1 MSAITCPRALGLV
14 IAVVIAVLG
23 TGCGGPKTPSPAPP
37 AGPTSS
43 APAPMTAADLA
54 WIQAVGHLHK
64 KIDRPFMASSINMT
78 RAKMTQLADSL
89 RSCKRG
95 LSRAGVPSARLQPAY
110 ALASKACRSYATGA
124 RCFAREASVSDA
136 AGAVIA
142 GTPQERIQRRA
153 DRCGFAAQGNGSN
166 LMSEAEA
173 KAAQIRA
180 QFPQQP
186 AG

>member
-1 MSAITCPRALGLV
+1 MSAITGPRALGLV
-14 IAVVIAVLG
+14 ITVVIAVLA
-23 TGCGGPKTPSPAPP
+23 TGCSGPKTLSPAPSGSP
-37 AGPTSS
+37 SSS

-54 WIQAVGHLHK
+54 WIQAITQMHN
-64 KIDRPFMASSINMT
+64 KIDKPFMASRINMT
-78 RAKMTQLADSL
+78 RAKMSQLADSL
-89 RSCKRG
+89 RSCGRKLSQIG
-95 LSRAGVPSARLQPAY
+95 LPSARLQPAY
-110 ALASKACRSYATGA
+110 ALVNKACRIYANGA

-173 KAAQIRA
+173 KAAGIRA
-180 QFPQQP
+180 QFP
-186 AG
+186 